1 MVNAGP
7 RINQIFASLVWAERI
22 LFYLSPA
29 QMPLD
34 IPSDE
39 ESDNEDLD
47 EEEERSFLG
56 IDTLKNDVLNEGSDE
71 MLKSK
76 FLNCLG
82 EIFSHTR
89 GRNHVTCVS
98 LEEGDEDNVVRVAR
112 NDGFESGKDGKD
124 ALYFRKVEH
133 FLSSVGRIGNVFA

>member
-1 MVNAGP
+1 
-7 RINQIFASLVWAERI
+7 
-22 LFYLSPA
+22 
-29 QMPLD
+29 MPLD

-39 ESDNEDLD
+39 ESDNKDLD

-76 FLNCLG
+76 FLNYLG
-82 EIFSHTR
+82 EIFSHIR

-98 LEEGDEDNVVRVAR
+98 LEEGDKDNIVRVAR
-112 NDGFESGKDGKD
+112 NDRFKSSKDSKD
-124 ALYFRKVEH
+124 ALYFRKVEY
-133 FLSSVGRIGNVFA
+133 FLSSVGRIGNVFT

>member
-1 MVNAGP
+1 M
-7 RINQIFASLVWAERI
+7 
-22 LFYLSPA
+22 FYLSPI

-47 EEEERSFLG
+47 KEEERSFLG

-124 ALYFRKVEH
+124 ALYFRKVEY